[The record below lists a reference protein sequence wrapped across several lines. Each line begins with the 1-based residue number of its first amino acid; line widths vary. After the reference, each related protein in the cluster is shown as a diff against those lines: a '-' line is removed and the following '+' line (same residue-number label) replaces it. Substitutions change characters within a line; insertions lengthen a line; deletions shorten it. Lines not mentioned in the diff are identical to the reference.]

1 MTQLAVRVAFKIRK
15 MVRMLD
21 PDEREFQRIW
31 PLIDSVEGHLVPGQE
46 QWLFNAARA
55 LPDGSNIV
63 EIGSFK
69 GRSTCCLAFG
79 CRGSRKK
86 IFAVDSFNG
95 NDWDF
100 PERDFL
106 KEFERNIERRG
117 LSNFVEPTVGLSTA
131 VAKTWK
137 KPIHMLFVDGSHR
150 YEDVLADFEG
160 FFPHV
165 ADGGLVAFHDVV
177 DTWPGVY
184 EAWNNVLQ
192 HRLTDRGSC
201 STLAFG
207 RKPAGLAE
215 ASSNSSQAG

>member
-106 KEFERNIERRG
+106 KEFQHNLERCG

-207 RKPAGLAE
+207 RKPASLAE